1 MASTPPPVSRPG
13 YPPSPCNRVCTL
25 NDDNVCIGCQRT
37 LDEIVGWSAMSAG
50 QQWSIVKEL
59 VRRGGGQ

>member
-1 MASTPPPVSRPG
+1 MAATPPPDSRPG

-37 LDEIVGWSAMSAG
+37 LDEIVGWSTMPAG
-50 QQWSIVKEL
+50 QQWAIVKDL
-59 VRRGGGQ
+59 ARRGGGR